1 MRTPRATL
9 AGFCVL
15 AGLALATAGLGFI
28 APFALPAGLGA
39 AVALAGSLMVV
50 DWTFS
55 RPVAKICAGTDSNGA
70 DSLERL
76 TAWIAE
82 ATLSERMRAK
92 ADALRQAE
100 IWAVMAAEQAAAAS
114 RCARAELALP
124 VASAFRGLAE
134 GDLTKRID
142 APELAGEYEA
152 AVALYGK
159 TLFALDSSAAAIGAR
174 AREITLEADAVAER
188 AEGSSHRT
196 AVARA
201 ALQLIA
207 GHMDGGLTAARE
219 ASEALL
225 RLRGATEAAA
235 AALGE
240 GAASLE
246 RTARARVSTAAIADE
261 INGFAFQTHLIALN
275 TSVEAAR
282 AGEAGRGIAVV
293 AQELRALSQRSS
305 DATREL
311 NAVLTEATADAG
323 ARGKALR
330 EAAEAAE
337 QAVGLEPQSTA
348 AANAAEALRVV
359 GTALAAAAEDA
370 PRDAKAGADI
380 GAASRSLEALVA
392 KLSALAAQ
400 FRFPG
405 AGSPPPAADARVL
418 LAAGPRALPA
428 PGALTLRAAAPA
440 AGRGLHVG

>member
-1 MRTPRATL
+1 
-9 AGFCVL
+9 
-15 AGLALATAGLGFI
+15 
-28 APFALPAGLGA
+28 
-39 AVALAGSLMVV
+39 
-50 DWTFS
+50 
-55 RPVAKICAGTDSNGA
+55 
-70 DSLERL
+70 
-76 TAWIAE
+76 
-82 ATLSERMRAK
+82 
-92 ADALRQAE
+92 
-100 IWAVMAAEQAAAAS
+100 
-114 RCARAELALP
+114 
-124 VASAFRGLAE
+124 
-134 GDLTKRID
+134 
-142 APELAGEYEA
+142 
-152 AVALYGK
+152 
-159 TLFALDSSAAAIGAR
+159 
-174 AREITLEADAVAER
+174 
-188 AEGSSHRT
+188 
-196 AVARA
+196 
-201 ALQLIA
+201 
-207 GHMDGGLTAARE
+207 
-219 ASEALL
+219 
-225 RLRGATEAAA
+225 
-235 AALGE
+235 
-240 GAASLE
+240 
-246 RTARARVSTAAIADE
+246 
-261 INGFAFQTHLIALN
+261 LN

-405 AGSPPPAADARVL
+405 AGSPPPAADARIL